1 MQGTSSLF
9 ITDSLDEL
17 NPKKDTT
24 ILWMQEAHS
33 MGGQIFQCEMSD
45 LIFKDKKISANFF
58 EIKDPIDNPQI
69 SAKVDAIKALKD
81 FDYVFMRKDPPVD
94 ENFINALHLLSQAE
108 SEGANIINRPSALQ
122 KFNEKI
128 FALRFSHW
136 MPDTSV
142 ICKEEDFKLF
152 KKKYPTII
160 LKPLDGMGGESIYKF
175 DESSKDHLDIFK
187 SLTNN
192 YQIMVMVQNFLP
204 EIYDGD
210 YRILIIHG
218 KPFPIALARIPQGG
232 SFKGNLAA
240 GGIGEARELTDAQ
253 ARVSIEIG
261 KLLSDEGIVFAGID
275 MIGNH
280 LTEINITSPTGAREI
295 LSQTGQNPIQ
305 TLLQSI

>member
-9 ITDSLDEL
+9 ITDPLDEL

-24 ILWMQEAHS
+24 ILWMQEVYA
-33 MGGQIFQCEMSD
+33 MGGQILQCEMKD
-45 LIFKDKKISANFF
+45 LIYKDQQTFANFS
-58 EIKDPIDNPQI
+58 EIKDPNHHPQI
-69 SAKVDAIKALKD
+69 NEKVDEIKALKD
-81 FDYVFMRKDPPVD
+81 FDYIFMRKDPPVD
-94 ENFINALHLLSQAE
+94 EDYMNALHLLSQAE
-108 SEGANIINRPSALQ
+108 SEGANIVNRPSALQ

-128 FALRFSHW
+128 FALQFSNW

-142 ICKEEDFKLF
+142 ICKEEDFKRF
-152 KKKYPTII
+152 QKKYSTII

-175 DESSKDHLDIFK
+175 SESSEDDLEIFK

-192 YQIMVMVQNFLP
+192 YQTMVMVQNFLP

-240 GGIGEARELTDAQ
+240 GGIGEARELSDDQTK
-253 ARVSIEIG
+253 VSVEIG
-261 KLLSDEGIVFAGID
+261 KLLLNEGIMFAGID
-275 MIGNH
+275 MIGSY

-295 LSQTGQNPIQ
+295 LSQTGKNPIK

>member
-9 ITDSLDEL
+9 ITDSLDAL

-175 DESSKDHLDIFK
+175 DESSRDHLDIFK

-192 YQIMVMVQNFLP
+192 YQTMVMVQNFLP

-305 TLLQSI
+305 ALLQSI

>member
-9 ITDSLDEL
+9 ITDPLDEL

-24 ILWMQEAHS
+24 ILWMQEVDA
-33 MGGQIFQCEMSD
+33 MGGQILQCEMKD
-45 LIFKDKKISANFF
+45 LIYKDQQTFANFS
-58 EIKDPIDNPQI
+58 EIKDPNHHPQI
-69 SAKVDAIKALKD
+69 NEKVDEIKALKD
-81 FDYVFMRKDPPVD
+81 FDYIFMRKDPPVD
-94 ENFINALHLLSQAE
+94 EDYMNALHLLSQAE
-108 SEGANIINRPSALQ
+108 SEGANIVNRPSALQ

-128 FALRFSHW
+128 FALQFSNW

-142 ICKEEDFKLF
+142 ICKEEDFKRF
-152 KKKYPTII
+152 KKKYSTII

-175 DESSKDHLDIFK
+175 NVSSEDDLEIFK

-192 YQIMVMVQNFLP
+192 YQTMVMVQNFLP

-240 GGIGEARELTDAQ
+240 GGIGEARELSDDQTK
-253 ARVSIEIG
+253 VSVEIG
-261 KLLSDEGIVFAGID
+261 KLLLNEGIMFAGID
-275 MIGNH
+275 MIGSY

-295 LSQTGQNPIQ
+295 LSQTGKNPIK

>member
-9 ITDSLDEL
+9 ITDPLDEL

-24 ILWMQEAHS
+24 ILWMQEVYA
-33 MGGQIFQCEMSD
+33 MGGQILQCEMKD
-45 LIFKDKKISANFF
+45 LIYKDQQTFANFS
-58 EIKDPIDNPQI
+58 EIKDPNHHPQI
-69 SAKVDAIKALKD
+69 NEKVDEIKALKD
-81 FDYVFMRKDPPVD
+81 FDYIFMRKDPPVD
-94 ENFINALHLLSQAE
+94 EDYMNALHLLSQAE
-108 SEGANIINRPSALQ
+108 SEGANIVNRPSALQ

-128 FALRFSHW
+128 FALQFSNW

-142 ICKEEDFKLF
+142 ICKEEDFKRF
-152 KKKYPTII
+152 QKKYSTII

-175 DESSKDHLDIFK
+175 NESSEDDLEIFK

-192 YQIMVMVQNFLP
+192 YQTMVMVQNFLP

-240 GGIGEARELTDAQ
+240 GGIGEARELSYDQTK
-253 ARVSIEIG
+253 VSVEIG
-261 KLLSDEGIVFAGID
+261 KLLLNEGIMFAGID
-275 MIGNH
+275 MIGSY

-295 LSQTGQNPIQ
+295 LSQTGKNPIK

>member
-9 ITDSLDEL
+9 ITDPLDEL

-24 ILWMQEAHS
+24 ILWMQEVDA
-33 MGGQIFQCEMSD
+33 MGGQILQCEMKD
-45 LIFKDKKISANFF
+45 LIYKDQQTFANFS
-58 EIKDPIDNPQI
+58 EIKDPNHHPQI
-69 SAKVDAIKALKD
+69 NEKVDEIKALKD
-81 FDYVFMRKDPPVD
+81 FDYIFMRKDPPVD
-94 ENFINALHLLSQAE
+94 EDYMNALHLLSQAE
-108 SEGANIINRPSALQ
+108 SEGANIVNRPSALQ

-128 FALRFSHW
+128 FALQFSNW

-142 ICKEEDFKLF
+142 ICKEEDFKRF
-152 KKKYPTII
+152 QKKYSTII

-175 DESSKDHLDIFK
+175 NVSSEDDLEIFK

-192 YQIMVMVQNFLP
+192 YQTMVMVQNFLP

-240 GGIGEARELTDAQ
+240 GGIGEARELSDDQTK
-253 ARVSIEIG
+253 VSVEIG
-261 KLLSDEGIVFAGID
+261 KLLLNEGIMFAGID
-275 MIGNH
+275 MIGSY

-295 LSQTGQNPIQ
+295 LSQTGKNPIK